1 NYLSSVF
8 HFPLSP
14 FTFQFVLT
22 VSIPIEGESWGAFAR
37 RIEETDGDVLI
48 ILPSAEQMLPPI
60 DEKAKQAFFHL
71 CATHADR
78 VQIATFKRSFQL
90 QARAQGIEVLERVRD
105 VRELLKE
112 HQGLDEALRALSPHV
127 WKQQLR
133 SRLQSMGLLSLPKL
147 RIWVLIIVSSVLF
160 FFILF
165 KLLPSV
171 EIRIWPRGDSVS
183 QTVNIFLVQS
193 GAVLD
198 ASPRVRTLDLV
209 PLTVTVDRKLT
220 FDRISKDFIG
230 SNASVE
236 MTIINKS
243 DEEYQLR
250 KGSRLVNQAGM
261 VFRITEQ
268 VFVDAG
274 REVTVISKADD
285 TDLYGEIIGE
295 RGNVPSGL
303 KWEFTGLS
311 EEEQKLV
318 YGENRSSAQG
328 GTTAYTNVL
337 KNKDLELAE
346 LQLKQD
352 LLATANQMLD
362 EELTLINSTKADKKL
377 ERLYYEEFTSETYS
391 GFVLPTQFIGE
402 EVVSVPIEGTISF
415 TAYSYD
421 KLAAM
426 YMLYDE
432 LKAHVEEG
440 RRLLDESVNVDRLV
454 HHVIDYADDISWIKL
469 TVDLSGKEE
478 YILDPLTPYG
488 AHFAMNVRDIIAG
501 KSKDEAVRIVKN
513 LPEVDNAQIK
523 LWPPWARTLPGNP
536 SQISITPVDD

>member
-1 NYLSSVF
+1 M
-8 HFPLSP
+8 
-14 FTFQFVLT
+14 LT

-48 ILPSAEQMLPPI
+48 ILPSAELMLPPI

-90 QARAQGIEVLERVRD
+90 QARAQGIEVLERVGD

-147 RIWVLIIVSSVLF
+147 RIWVLIVVSSVLF

-165 KLLPSV
+165 KLLPSA

-402 EVVSVPIEGTISF
+402 EVASVPIEGTISF
-415 TAYSYD
+415 TAYAYD